1 MKKANNVYGMLGI
14 LALLIGAGAG
24 FGFFAAPA
32 VYAGTAANYATS
44 YDFIFGNLAFGALES
59 SGTFVASFVLLVIAS
74 AFQLLAILFSFGRSH
89 RFAGFLHLLAGIMAA
104 VTAVITFLTPSLAPS
119 VIPGTAYTMMWGVIA
134 AGGVIAVSALLS
146 LVIGAVGLFGKKK
159 N

>member
-1 MKKANNVYGMLGI
+1 MKKANNVYGLLGI

-32 VYAGTAANYATS
+32 VYAGTAANYATI
-44 YDFIFGNLAFGALES
+44 YDFVFGNLAFGALES
-59 SGTFVASFVLLVIAS
+59 TGTFVASFVLLVIAS
-74 AFQLLAILFSFGRSH
+74 AFQLLAVVFSFGRSH

-104 VTAVITFLTPSLAPS
+104 VTAVITFLTPSIAPN
-119 VIPGTAYTMMWGVIA
+119 VIPGTTYEMMWGVIA
-134 AGGVIAVSALLS
+134 AGAAVAVAAVLS
-146 LVIGAVGLFGKKK
+146 LAMGAIGLFGRKK

>member
-59 SGTFVASFVLLVIAS
+59 SGTFVAS
-74 AFQLLAILFSFGRSH
+74 
-89 RFAGFLHLLAGIMAA
+89 GIMAA

-119 VIPGTAYTMMWGVIA
+119 VIPGTSYTMMWGVIA